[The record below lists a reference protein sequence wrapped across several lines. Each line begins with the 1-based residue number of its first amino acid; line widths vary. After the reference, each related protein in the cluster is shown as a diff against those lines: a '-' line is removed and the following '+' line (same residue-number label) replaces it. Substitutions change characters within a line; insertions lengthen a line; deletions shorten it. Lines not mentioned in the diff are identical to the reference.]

1 MSGNYPMFSWMENPD
16 HADGALLAYVSIHP
30 VTEHAPGRVVWEVTT
45 GNITC
50 ATPGTSLD
58 DDAVSAWSEVA
69 YIMCAHGA
77 THDETADMVNA
88 APANLGWCFDGQVG
102 MYAYDKNEEWDG

>member
-1 MSGNYPMFSWMENPD
+1 MSELTFDWIGLGAG
-16 HADGALLAYVSIHP
+16 ADDQDAYVSIKRVRNGYWEIVTDGLDGFDNGP
-30 VTEHAPGRVVWEVTT
+30 V
-45 GNITC
+45 
-50 ATPGTSLD
+50 LD
-58 DDAVSAWSEVA
+58 GDAASAWSTVA

-77 THDETADMVNA
+77 VHDETADMVNA

>member
-1 MSGNYPMFSWMENPD
+1 MNGMPLFDWMRDGNPD
-16 HADGALLAYVSIHP
+16 EEEPQVYVSITP
-30 VTEHAPGRVVWEVTT
+30 VQHGCWEIAHETDRLDGFERAVY
-45 GNITC
+45 
-50 ATPGTSLD
+50 LD

-69 YIMCAHGA
+69 RVMCENGA
-77 THDETADMVNA
+77 TPEQTDEMVAA